1 MDNGGLEKNYFMYFR
16 IERIVYMEWIN
27 NFP

>member
-1 MDNGGLEKNYFMYFR
+1 MDNGGLEKNYFMGFR
-16 IERIVYMEWIN
+16 IERIAYMEWMN

>member
-1 MDNGGLEKNYFMYFR
+1 MDNGGLEKNYFMGFK
-16 IERIVYMEWIN
+16 IEGIVYMEWMN